1 MSTEPQEFQHDFT
14 LDWMV
19 KRASAQ
25 SGLSVYE
32 RTPTGVGVGLPVAN
46 FAPGQDAHVLRLVE
60 HHNSVVQMLLADIDQ
75 LRHGPR
81 QGWMFV
87 SRDRYEWSPEHPIES
102 GQAPDAQQVRPA
114 TRLEFW
120 SGQL

>member
-1 MSTEPQEFQHDFT
+1 MNAEPQDFQYDFT
-14 LDWMV
+14 LDWMI
-19 KRASAQ
+19 KRTPTA
-25 SGLSVYE
+25 LSVFE
-32 RTPTGVGVGLPVAN
+32 RTPTGVDVGLPIAN
-46 FAPGQDAHVLRLVE
+46 FEPGQDASVRRLVE

-75 LRHGPR
+75 LKHGPR

-87 SRDRYEWSPEHPIES
+87 SRDQFDWSAEHPIES
-102 GQAPDAQQVRPA
+102 GLYLDAQQVRPA